1 MHDFKER
8 PLQTVEP
15 LQMPVGIHEARTD
28 MAWQVSFS
36 DCQDLYIW
44 LYSPFQNLPKD
55 SVGSTIY

>member
-28 MAWQVSFS
+28 MA
-36 DCQDLYIW
+36 
-44 LYSPFQNLPKD
+44 
-55 SVGSTIY
+55 